1 MPKKLIAV
9 SAALLIFCVLIFP
22 SAINA
27 VIDCDRGRRA
37 QEEGMHTTAIK
48 EYERALERF
57 PDSAVI
63 IARLAVS
70 YFHNEK
76 IDKCR
81 ELLERLAGRRLPAKL
96 AGQVNGIVQKMDE
109 TYYESSELLEA
120 LRLYGQEE
128 LERTASRLEAYMDK
142 NKNDVMGIFHLANI
156 NFDMGKYSE
165 AERLY
170 TRALEL
176 QPEFHSANLN
186 LAAVYRMTGDYEKA
200 AECCER
206 VLSSNKEYPQAFIAL
221 SRLELQRG
229 DYRSALEYSKT
240 AYDFDNTDMQAAA
253 NLCIAYHYNSMAA
266 DRDKLYEALTQNNYN
281 DLEALRAVIGK

>member
-9 SAALLIFCVLIFP
+9 SAALLIFCILIFP
-22 SAINA
+22 SVIKAA
-27 VIDCDRGRRA
+27 IDCDRGRRA
-37 QEEGMHTTAIK
+37 QQEGMHMTAIK

-57 PDSAVI
+57 PDSAAI

-81 ELLERLAGRRLPAKL
+81 ELLQRIAGRRLPAKL
-96 AGQVNGIVQKMDE
+96 AGQVNDIVRKMDE
-109 TYYESSELLEA
+109 MYYESGELLEA

-128 LERTASRLEAYMDK
+128 LERTASRLEAHLDK

-156 NFDMGKYSE
+156 SFDMGKYNT
-165 AERLY
+165 AEMLY
-170 TRALEL
+170 TRALGL

-186 LAAVYRMTGDYEKA
+186 LAAVYRVTGNYEKSE
-200 AECCER
+200 ECCQK
-206 VLSSNKEYPQAFIAL
+206 VLGTNKEYPQAFIAL

-229 DYRSALEYSKT
+229 DYRLALEYAKK
-240 AYDFDNTDMQAAA
+240 AYDLDNTDMQAAA
-253 NLCIAYHYNSMAA
+253 NLCIAYHYNGMAA
-266 DRDKLYEALTQNNYN
+266 DRDKLYEALAQNNYN
-281 DLEALRAVIGK
+281 DLGALGAVIGK